1 MMNSFDDFFFITKIT
16 QSELIHILETIS
28 GSKEL
33 IVESCLMRPL
43 DKIASMTILQK
54 HNCQR
59 VQQLQMNCA
68 IYWDDNLDHRVF
80 LIRPTYPMANKVC

>member
-1 MMNSFDDFFFITKIT
+1 MNLFDDFLFIKKIT

-33 IVESCLMRPL
+33 IVENCLMRPL
-43 DKIASMTILQK
+43 DKIVSMTILQE

-59 VQQLQMNCA
+59 VQQLHMDRA
-68 IYWDDNLDHRVF
+68 VYWDHNLDHRVF
-80 LIRPTYPMANKVC
+80 LIRPTYPIANKVS